1 MNDAKN
7 GDDFN
12 EFDGSANWNDGNDR
26 NDSADS
32 ANSLDSPASSGKRG
46 SSDFGGADFAENRQG
61 GGNGRSLSPRPPREP
76 NAEEARRVV
85 VPPIIVGEDD
95 FNDAELAKRGV
106 SGNSFSPE
114 ARRRRRL
121 GKINKTRKIFGLF
134 PVPARWRELSTAQI
148 LWRWATTRRNLG
160 AFVSVFLH
168 LILVLI
174 LASIALQVRVG
185 TIGWTESGVAPEPS
199 ELDFVDEAGDSA
211 TAETTFE
218 TIPDVNET
226 LDDAVEEMEQT
237 LAEETLRSLTDLT
250 AQNDGATEAAPLSEL
265 GDFAP
270 SESGGGVPFYS
281 ATGTTKARTAAA
293 RRRGA
298 PGREGDVTDESED
311 AVERGLDWLA
321 RHQLPDGGW
330 SFDLTAEDSN
340 GRGGACEGCSN
351 SAATS
356 ASVGGHSYLQK
367 LHPSRNA
374 ATAIALL
381 PFLGAG
387 YDHVKKNKYQTTVAS
402 GLRFLSYRAKRTE
415 NGIDFRDFAPG
426 ADLKAAGSSY
436 VQALA
441 VITICEAFEMT
452 GDDALRPLAEG
463 GLELIVA
470 GQLNDGGWRYLY
482 PGDVG
487 FHPNAP
493 GDASVLGW
501 QLMALKSG
509 VSAGFA
515 LKPSIA
521 YRVGNFLD
529 SIMEKNGRSYR
540 YMKATNED
548 VSKRW
553 GTTAVGVLAREYVG
567 ATPGTPVLD
576 AGAEQIADWIDDANA
591 IWKKAAKGSRGER
604 GKTYFRD
611 DRFIHNLYFSYYA
624 ALALH
629 HYGGELW
636 SERFE
641 KLRDFLVATQVR
653 GGGLS
658 AAVGVDD
665 CERGSWLFYD
675 VYMNDGGRL
684 LNTALAVLI
693 LETPYRYLPMYR

>member
-1 MNDAKN
+1 MNGAKN
-7 GDDFN
+7 DGD
-12 EFDGSANWNDGNDR
+12 FDGFGDFDG
-26 NDSADS
+26 
-32 ANSLDSPASSGKRG
+32 
-46 SSDFGGADFAENRQG
+46 AEAV
-61 GGNGRSLSPRPPREP
+61 NGRRSGENGQNLRPQESS
-76 NAEEARRVV
+76 AEEPRRVV
-85 VPPIIVGEDD
+85 VPPIIVGEGD
-95 FNDAELAKRGV
+95 FDDAELAKRGV
-106 SGNSFSPE
+106 SSDSFSPE

-121 GKINKTRKIFGLF
+121 GKKSKTRKLFGLF

-185 TIGWTESGVAPEPS
+185 TIGWTESGFAPEPS

-218 TIPDVNET
+218 TLQDVSE
-226 LDDAVEEMEQT
+226 LQDDAAQEMEQA

-250 AQNDGATEAAPLSEL
+250 AQTDGATEAAPLAEVGES
-265 GDFAP
+265 AP
-270 SESGGGVPFYS
+270 SEPGGGVPFYS
-281 ATGTTKARTAAA
+281 ATGTTKARTASA

-351 SAATS
+351 STSTS
-356 ASVGGHSYLQK
+356 ATVGGHSYLQK

-402 GLRFLSYRAKRTE
+402 GLRFLSYRAKKTE
-415 NGIDFRDFAPG
+415 NGVDFRDFAPG
-426 ADLKAAGSSY
+426 ADLQAAGSSY

-452 GDDALRPLAEG
+452 RDEALRPLAEG

-487 FHPNAP
+487 FHPNVP
-493 GDASVLGW
+493 GDTSVLGW

-509 VSAGFA
+509 VSAGFP

-521 YRVGNFLD
+521 YRVGSFLD
-529 SIMEKNGRSYR
+529 SIMEQNGCSYR
-540 YMKATNED
+540 YIKDIEEP

-576 AGAEQIADWIDDANA
+576 AGAEQIADWIDDANS
-591 IWKKAAKGSRGER
+591 IWKKAVKGSRGER

-629 HYGGELW
+629 HYGGKLW
-636 SERFE
+636 SERFA

>member
-1 MNDAKN
+1 
-7 GDDFN
+7 
-12 EFDGSANWNDGNDR
+12 
-26 NDSADS
+26 
-32 ANSLDSPASSGKRG
+32 
-46 SSDFGGADFAENRQG
+46 
-61 GGNGRSLSPRPPREP
+61 
-76 NAEEARRVV
+76 
-85 VPPIIVGEDD
+85 
-95 FNDAELAKRGV
+95 
-106 SGNSFSPE
+106 
-114 ARRRRRL
+114 
-121 GKINKTRKIFGLF
+121 
-134 PVPARWRELSTAQI
+134 
-148 LWRWATTRRNLG
+148 
-160 AFVSVFLH
+160 
-168 LILVLI
+168 
-174 LASIALQVRVG
+174 
-185 TIGWTESGVAPEPS
+185 
-199 ELDFVDEAGDSA
+199 
-211 TAETTFE
+211 
-218 TIPDVNET
+218 
-226 LDDAVEEMEQT
+226 
-237 LAEETLRSLTDLT
+237 
-250 AQNDGATEAAPLSEL
+250 
-265 GDFAP
+265 
-270 SESGGGVPFYS
+270 
-281 ATGTTKARTAAA
+281 
-293 RRRGA
+293 
-298 PGREGDVTDESED
+298 
-311 AVERGLDWLA
+311 
-321 RHQLPDGGW
+321 
-330 SFDLTAEDSN
+330 
-340 GRGGACEGCSN
+340 
-351 SAATS
+351 
-356 ASVGGHSYLQK
+356 
-367 LHPSRNA
+367 
-374 ATAIALL
+374 
-381 PFLGAG
+381 
-387 YDHVKKNKYQTTVAS
+387 
-402 GLRFLSYRAKRTE
+402 
-415 NGIDFRDFAPG
+415 
-426 ADLKAAGSSY
+426 
-436 VQALA
+436 
-441 VITICEAFEMT
+441 MT

-487 FHPNAP
+487 FHPNVP

-636 SERFE
+636 SERFA

>member
-1 MNDAKN
+1 MDGAKN

-12 EFDGSANWNDGNDR
+12 GLDGWADWSGKKER
-26 NDSADS
+26 NDSPDS
-32 ANSLDSPASSGKRG
+32 TDERV
-46 SSDFGGADFAENRQG
+46 SSDFDGAETSESRQN
-61 GGNGRSLSPRPPREP
+61 GGNGQGLSSRPPQEP
-76 NAEEARRVV
+76 NVEAPRRVV

-95 FNDAELAKRGV
+95 FDETELAKRGV
-106 SGNSFSPE
+106 SGDSFLPE
-114 ARRRRRL
+114 TRRRRRL
-121 GKINKTRKIFGLF
+121 GKRSKTRKLFGLF

-148 LWRWATTRRNLG
+148 LWRWATTRRNLS

-185 TIGWTESGVAPEPS
+185 TIGWTESGFAPEEG
-199 ELDFVDEAGDSA
+199 ELDFVDEAGESA
-211 TAETTFE
+211 AAETTLE
-218 TIPDVNET
+218 TIPDAAD
-226 LDDAVEEMEQT
+226 LPDDALQELEQT
-237 LAEETLRSLTDLT
+237 LAEETLRSLSDLT
-250 AQNDGATEAAPLSEL
+250 AATDGATEATPLSEV
-265 GDFAP
+265 GEAAP
-270 SESGGGVPFYS
+270 SEAGGGVPFYS
-281 ATGTTKARTAAA
+281 ATGTTRSRTAAS

-330 SFDLTAEDSN
+330 SFDLTADDSN

-351 SAATS
+351 STATS
-356 ASVGGHSYLQK
+356 ATVGGHSYLQK

-387 YDHVKKNKYQTTVAS
+387 YDHVKKNKYQATVAA

-487 FHPNAP
+487 FHPNVP
-493 GDASVLGW
+493 GDTSVLGW

-529 SIMEKNGRSYR
+529 SIMEQNGRSYR
-540 YMKATNED
+540 YIKNIEEP

-576 AGAEQIADWIDDANA
+576 AGAKQVAEWIDDANA
-591 IWKKAAKGSRGER
+591 IWKKAAKGSQGER

-629 HYGGELW
+629 HYGGDLW
-636 SERFE
+636 NERFA

-653 GGGLS
+653 GGGL
-658 AAVGVDD
+658 AAAIGADD

>member
-1 MNDAKN
+1 MNGAKN
-7 GDDFN
+7 DGDFN
-12 EFDGSANWNDGNDR
+12 DFNVFDGAEVSEKR
-26 NDSADS
+26 Q
-32 ANSLDSPASSGKRG
+32 SGQNEQ
-46 SSDFGGADFAENRQG
+46 DF
-61 GGNGRSLSPRPPREP
+61 SPREP
-76 NAEEARRVV
+76 NVEEPRRVV

-95 FNDAELAKRGV
+95 FDEAELARRGV
-106 SGNSFSPE
+106 SGDSFSPE
-114 ARRRRRL
+114 TRRRRRL
-121 GKINKTRKIFGLF
+121 GKKNKTRKIFGLF

-185 TIGWTESGVAPEPS
+185 TIGWTESGFAPEPS

-211 TAETTFE
+211 TAETTLE

-226 LDDAVEEMEQT
+226 LDDAVEEMEQA

-250 AQNDGATEAAPLSEL
+250 AQNDGAAEAAPLAEVGES
-265 GDFAP
+265 AP
-270 SESGGGVPFYS
+270 SEIGGGVPFYS

-298 PGREGDVTDESED
+298 PGREGDVTDESGD
-311 AVERGLDWLA
+311 AVERGFDWLA

-330 SFDLTAEDSN
+330 SFDLTADDSN
-340 GRGGACEGCSN
+340 GRGGGCEGCSN

-426 ADLKAAGSSY
+426 ADLVAAGSSY

-452 GDDALRPLAEG
+452 GDEALRPLAEG

-487 FHPNAP
+487 FHPNVS
-493 GDASVLGW
+493 GDTSVLGW

-529 SIMEKNGRSYR
+529 TVMEKNGRSYR
-540 YMKATNED
+540 YMKSTDED

-567 ATPGTPVLD
+567 ATPGTPILD
-576 AGAEQIADWIDDANA
+576 AGAERIADWIDDANS

-604 GKTYFRD
+604 GKTYFRG

-636 SERFE
+636 SERFA

>member
-1 MNDAKN
+1 MNGAKN
-7 GDDFN
+7 DGDFN
-12 EFDGSANWNDGNDR
+12 DFDGSTDWNDGER
-26 NDSADS
+26 ERPSSA
-32 ANSLDSPASSGKRG
+32 
-46 SSDFGGADFAENRQG
+46 SDGEGT
-61 GGNGRSLSPRPPREP
+61 
-76 NAEEARRVV
+76 RRFVA
-85 VPPIIVGEDD
+85 PPIIVGEDD
-95 FNDAELAKRGV
+95 FDEAELARRGV
-106 SGNSFSPE
+106 SSDSFSPE
-114 ARRRRRL
+114 TRRRRRF
-121 GKINKTRKIFGLF
+121 GKKSKTRKVFGLF
-134 PVPARWRELSTAQI
+134 PVPARWRELSAAQI

-160 AFVSVFLH
+160 ALVSLVVH
-168 LILVLI
+168 LIFVLI
-174 LASIALQVRVG
+174 LASIVLQVRVG
-185 TIGWTESGVAPEPS
+185 TLGWTESGFSPEPG
-199 ELDFVDEAGDSA
+199 ELDVVDEVGDSA
-211 TAETTFE
+211 AAETTLE
-218 TIPDVNET
+218 TIS
-226 LDDAVEEMEQT
+226 DASVLAEDAFQELEET
-237 LAEETLRSLTDLT
+237 LAEETLRSLADLT
-250 AQNDGATEAAPLSEL
+250 AETDGATESAPLSDV

-281 ATGTTKARTAAA
+281 ATGTTRARTPAA

-330 SFDLTAEDSN
+330 AFDLTATDSN

-351 SAATS
+351 STATS
-356 ASVGGHSYLQK
+356 ASVGGPTYRAA

-387 YDHVKKNKYQTTVAS
+387 YDHVKKNKYQTTVAA
-402 GLRFLSYRAKRTE
+402 GLRFLSYRAKRME
-415 NGIDFRDFAPG
+415 NGVDFRDFAPG
-426 ADLKAAGSSY
+426 ADLVAAGSSY
-436 VQALA
+436 VQAFA

-452 GDDALRPLAEG
+452 CDEALRPLAEG

-470 GQLNDGGWRYLY
+470 GQLDDGGWRYLY

-487 FHPNAP
+487 FHPNVA
-493 GDASVLGW
+493 GDTSVLGW

-515 LKPSIA
+515 IKPSLA
-521 YRVGNFLD
+521 YRVGGFLD
-529 SIMEKNGRSYR
+529 SVMDKNGRSYR
-540 YMKATNED
+540 YQKTTGED

-576 AGAEQIADWIDDANA
+576 AGAEQIADWIDDADA
-591 IWKKAAKGSRGER
+591 IWKKARKGSRGER
-604 GKTYFRD
+604 GKTYFRG

-629 HYGGELW
+629 HYGGKLW

>member
-1 MNDAKN
+1 MND
-7 GDDFN
+7 GEFN
-12 EFDGSANWNDGNDR
+12 EFSGYND
-26 NDSADS
+26 ADS
-32 ANSLDSPASSGKRG
+32 SES
-46 SSDFGGADFAENRQG
+46 RQG
-61 GGNGRSLSPRPPREP
+61 GGSDQNARREP
-76 NAEEARRVV
+76 NVEEPRRVV

-95 FNDAELAKRGV
+95 FDETELAKRGV
-106 SGNSFSPE
+106 SGDSFSPE

-121 GKINKTRKIFGLF
+121 GKKNKTRKLFGLF

-148 LWRWATTRRNLG
+148 LWRWGTTRRNLG
-160 AFVSVFLH
+160 AIVSVFLH
-168 LILVLI
+168 LVLVLI

-185 TIGWTESGVAPEPS
+185 TIGWTESGFAPEPS
-199 ELDFVDEAGDSA
+199 ELEFVDEAGESA
-211 TAETTFE
+211 AAETSFE
-218 TIPDVNET
+218 AITDAVDAP
-226 LDDAVEEMEQT
+226 DDALQELEQT

-250 AQNDGATEAAPLSEL
+250 ATDDGATEAAPLSEV
-265 GDFAP
+265 GEFAP
-270 SESGGGVPFYS
+270 SETGGGVPFYS
-281 ATGTTKARTAAA
+281 ATGTTKARTAAS

-340 GRGGACEGCSN
+340 GRGGGCEGCSN
-351 SAATS
+351 STSTS
-356 ASVGGHSYLQK
+356 ATVGGHSYLQK

-415 NGIDFRDFAPG
+415 NGVDFRDFAPG

-441 VITICEAFEMT
+441 VITVCEAFEMT

-463 GLELIVA
+463 GLELIVS

-487 FHPNAP
+487 FHPNVP
-493 GDASVLGW
+493 GDTSVLGW

-540 YMKATNED
+540 YIKDIEEPI
-548 VSKRW
+548 SKRW

-576 AGAEQIADWIDDANA
+576 AGAEQIADWIDDANS

-611 DRFIHNLYFSYYA
+611 DRFVHNLYFSYYA

-629 HYGGELW
+629 HYGGKLW
-636 SERFE
+636 SERFA

-653 GGGLS
+653 GGGLAS
-658 AAVGVDD
+658 AVGVDD

>member
-7 GDDFN
+7 DGDFDDLDDFN
-12 EFDGSANWNDGNDR
+12 
-26 NDSADS
+26 
-32 ANSLDSPASSGKRG
+32 
-46 SSDFGGADFAENRQG
+46 GAETAENRQSG
-61 GGNGRSLSPRPPREP
+61 ESRQDFRSRESDV
-76 NAEEARRVV
+76 EEPRRVV

-95 FNDAELAKRGV
+95 FDETELARRGV
-106 SGNSFSPE
+106 SSDSFSPE
-114 ARRRRRL
+114 TRRRRRL
-121 GKINKTRKIFGLF
+121 GKKVKTRKIFGLF

-185 TIGWTESGVAPEPS
+185 TIGWTESGFAPEPS

-211 TAETTFE
+211 TAETTLE
-218 TIPDVNET
+218 ALPDVSEFQ
-226 LDDAVEEMEQT
+226 DDAAQEMEQA

-250 AQNDGATEAAPLSEL
+250 AQTDGATEAAPLAEV
-265 GDFAP
+265 GEFAP
-270 SESGGGVPFYS
+270 SETGGGVPFYS
-281 ATGTTKARTAAA
+281 ATGTTKARTAAS

-351 SAATS
+351 STSTS
-356 ASVGGHSYLQK
+356 ATVGGHSYLQK

-402 GLRFLSYRAKRTE
+402 GLRFLSYRAKKTE
-415 NGIDFRDFAPG
+415 NGVDFRDFAPG

-452 GDDALRPLAEG
+452 RDEALRPLAEG

-487 FHPNAP
+487 FHPNVP
-493 GDASVLGW
+493 GDTSVLGW

-540 YMKATNED
+540 YIKDIEEPI
-548 VSKRW
+548 SKRW

-576 AGAEQIADWIDDANA
+576 AGAEQIADWLDDANL

-629 HYGGELW
+629 HYGGKLW
-636 SERFE
+636 SERFA

>member
-1 MNDAKN
+1 MNDAKKDGDLN
-7 GDDFN
+7 GFSD
-12 EFDGSANWNDGNDR
+12 FDGA
-26 NDSADS
+26 
-32 ANSLDSPASSGKRG
+32 G
-46 SSDFGGADFAENRQG
+46 SSENRPSG
-61 GGNGRSLSPRPPREP
+61 GSRQDFRPEP
-76 NAEEARRVV
+76 NAEEPRRVV

-95 FNDAELAKRGV
+95 FDETELAKRGV
-106 SGNSFSPE
+106 SSDSFAPE
-114 ARRRRRL
+114 TRRRRRL
-121 GKINKTRKIFGLF
+121 GKKGKTRKIFGLF

-148 LWRWATTRRNLG
+148 LWRWGTTRRNLG
-160 AFVSVFLH
+160 AIVSVFLH

-185 TIGWTESGVAPEPS
+185 TIGWTESGFAPEPS
-199 ELDFVDEAGDSA
+199 ELDFVDEAGESA
-211 TAETTFE
+211 TAETSFE
-218 TIPDVNET
+218 AIAEAVDAPDET
-226 LDDAVEEMEQT
+226 LQELEQT
-237 LAEETLRSLTDLT
+237 LAEETLRSLTDIT
-250 AQNDGATEAAPLSEL
+250 ATNDGATEAAPLSEI
-265 GDFAP
+265 GEFAP
-270 SESGGGVPFYS
+270 SETGGGVPFYS
-281 ATGTTKARTAAA
+281 ATGTTRARTAAS

-330 SFDLTAEDSN
+330 AFDLTAEDSN
-340 GRGGACEGCSN
+340 GRGGGCEGCSN
-351 SAATS
+351 STSTS
-356 ASVGGHSYLQK
+356 ATVGGHSYLQK

-402 GLRFLSYRAKRTE
+402 GLRFLSYRAKKTE
-415 NGIDFRDFAPG
+415 NGVDFRDFAPG

-452 GDDALRPLAEG
+452 GDEALRPLAEG

-487 FHPNAP
+487 FHPNVP
-493 GDASVLGW
+493 GDTSVLGW

-540 YMKATNED
+540 YIKDIEEPI
-548 VSKRW
+548 SKRW

-576 AGAEQIADWIDDANA
+576 AGAEQIADWLDDANS

-629 HYGGELW
+629 HYGGKLW
-636 SERFE
+636 SERFA

-653 GGGLS
+653 GGGLA
-658 AAVGVDD
+658 AAVGGDD

>member
-1 MNDAKN
+1 MNGAKN

-12 EFDGSANWNDGNDR
+12 DFNDSANWGDGNER
-26 NDSADS
+26 NDSTDS
-32 ANSLDSPASSGKRG
+32 TVERVSG
-46 SSDFGGADFAENRQG
+46 DFDGAEIAERRQSG
-61 GGNGRSLSPRPPREP
+61 ENGQTLSPRPPRTPNVEEP
-76 NAEEARRVV
+76 RRVV

-95 FNDAELAKRGV
+95 FDDAELAKRGV
-106 SGNSFSPE
+106 SGDSFSPE

-121 GKINKTRKIFGLF
+121 GKKNKTRKLFGLF

-185 TIGWTESGVAPEPS
+185 TIGWTESGFAPEPS

-250 AQNDGATEAAPLSEL
+250 AQNDGAAEAAPLAEIGES
-265 GDFAP
+265 AP
-270 SESGGGVPFYS
+270 SEIGGGVPFYS

-321 RHQLPDGGW
+321 RHQFPDGGW
-330 SFDLTAEDSN
+330 SFDLTADDSN

-387 YDHVKKNKYQTTVAS
+387 YDHVKKNKYQTAVAS

-452 GDDALRPLAEG
+452 GDEALRPLAEG

-493 GDASVLGW
+493 GDTSVLGW

-540 YMKATNED
+540 YIKIIEEPI
-548 VSKRW
+548 SKRW

-604 GKTYFRD
+604 GKTYFCD

-629 HYGGELW
+629 HYGGKLW
-636 SERFE
+636 SERFA

>member
-7 GDDFN
+7 DGDFN
-12 EFDGSANWNDGNDR
+12 EFDGSADWSGGDDR

-76 NAEEARRVV
+76 NAEEPRRVV

-106 SGNSFSPE
+106 SGDSFSPE

-185 TIGWTESGVAPEPS
+185 TIGWTESGFAPEPS

-250 AQNDGATEAAPLSEL
+250 AQNDGATEAAPLSEV

-270 SESGGGVPFYS
+270 SETGGGVPFYS

-330 SFDLTAEDSN
+330 SFDLTADDSN
-340 GRGGACEGCSN
+340 GRGGGCEGCSN

-426 ADLKAAGSSY
+426 ADLVAAGSSY

-487 FHPNAP
+487 FHPNVP

-636 SERFE
+636 SERFA

>member
-1 MNDAKN
+1 MNGAKN
-7 GDDFN
+7 DGDFN
-12 EFDGSANWNDGNDR
+12 DFDGSANWNDGNER
-26 NDSADS
+26 NDSPDS
-32 ANSLDSPASSGKRG
+32 TVERG
-46 SSDFGGADFAENRQG
+46 SGDFNGAETSGSRQS
-61 GGNGRSLSPRPPREP
+61 GGNGQEMGPRSPRTPDAEAPR
-76 NAEEARRVV
+76 RFV

-95 FNDAELAKRGV
+95 FDEAELAKRGV
-106 SGNSFSPE
+106 SGDSFSPE

-121 GKINKTRKIFGLF
+121 GKKNKTRKLFGLF

-160 AFVSVFLH
+160 ALVSVFLH

-185 TIGWTESGVAPEPS
+185 TIGWTESGFAPEPS

-218 TIPDVNET
+218 TIPDVSET

-250 AQNDGATEAAPLSEL
+250 AQNDGATEAAPLAEVGES
-265 GDFAP
+265 AP
-270 SESGGGVPFYS
+270 SEIGGGVPFYS
-281 ATGTTKARTAAA
+281 ATGTTKARTAAS

-356 ASVGGHSYLQK
+356 ASVGGHSYLRK

-426 ADLKAAGSSY
+426 ADLVAAGSSY

-452 GDDALRPLAEG
+452 GDEALRPLAEG

-487 FHPNAP
+487 FHPNAS
-493 GDASVLGW
+493 GDTSVLGW

-540 YMKATNED
+540 YIKNIEEPI
-548 VSKRW
+548 SKRW

-576 AGAEQIADWIDDANA
+576 AGAEQIADWIDDANV
-591 IWKKAAKGSRGER
+591 IWKKAAKGARGER

-629 HYGGELW
+629 HYGGKLW
-636 SERFE
+636 SERFA

-653 GGGLS
+653 GGGLA

-684 LNTALAVLI
+684 LNTALVVLI

>member
-1 MNDAKN
+1 
-7 GDDFN
+7 
-12 EFDGSANWNDGNDR
+12 
-26 NDSADS
+26 
-32 ANSLDSPASSGKRG
+32 
-46 SSDFGGADFAENRQG
+46 
-61 GGNGRSLSPRPPREP
+61 
-76 NAEEARRVV
+76 
-85 VPPIIVGEDD
+85 
-95 FNDAELAKRGV
+95 
-106 SGNSFSPE
+106 
-114 ARRRRRL
+114 
-121 GKINKTRKIFGLF
+121 
-134 PVPARWRELSTAQI
+134 
-148 LWRWATTRRNLG
+148 
-160 AFVSVFLH
+160 
-168 LILVLI
+168 
-174 LASIALQVRVG
+174 
-185 TIGWTESGVAPEPS
+185 
-199 ELDFVDEAGDSA
+199 
-211 TAETTFE
+211 
-218 TIPDVNET
+218 
-226 LDDAVEEMEQT
+226 MEQA

-250 AQNDGATEAAPLSEL
+250 AQTDGATEAAPLAEIGES
-265 GDFAP
+265 AP
-270 SESGGGVPFYS
+270 SETGGGVPFYS

-330 SFDLTAEDSN
+330 AFDLTAEDAN
-340 GRGGACEGCSN
+340 GRGGSCEGCSN
-351 SAATS
+351 STATS
-356 ASVGGHSYLQK
+356 ASVGGPTYRAA

-387 YDHVKKNKYQTTVAS
+387 YDHVKKNKYQKTVAS
-402 GLRFLSYRAKRTE
+402 GLRFLTYRAKKTE
-415 NGIDFRDFAPG
+415 NGVDFRDFAPG
-426 ADLKAAGSSY
+426 ADLVAAGSSY

-452 GDDALRPLAEG
+452 RDEALRPLAEG

-487 FHPNAP
+487 FHPNVP

-521 YRVGNFLD
+521 YRVGGFLD
-529 SIMEKNGRSYR
+529 SVMEKNGRSYR
-540 YMKATNED
+540 YMKATDED
-548 VSKRW
+548 VAKRW

-576 AGAEQIADWIDDANA
+576 AGAEQIADWIDDANS

-604 GKTYFRD
+604 GKTYFRG
-611 DRFIHNLYFSYYA
+611 DRFVHNLYFSYYA

-629 HYGGELW
+629 HYGGKLW
-636 SERFE
+636 SERFA

-658 AAVGVDD
+658 AAVGGDD